1 MNEICLIILSTIICV
16 LMFFVRLFVGSKM
29 KKDIFTIILGYLLVI
44 MLAMT
49 IYY

>member
-1 MNEICLIILSTIICV
+1 MNEIYLIILSTMICI

-29 KKDIFTIILGYLLVI
+29 TKDIFTIILGYLLVI